1 MKVIVEYDPA
11 SGNVTANGMTMFFGI
26 NLDLPKAV
34 EEESEVLKLVKQ
46 GLSAEDLINLKKQD
60 LIK

>member
-11 SGNVTANGMTMFFGI
+11 SGNVTANGAQGFLGL
-26 NLDLPKAV
+26 NLDLPKAD
-34 EEESEVLKLVKQ
+34 EESEVLKLVKQ

-60 LIK
+60 LI